1 MSAFLWVEDFE
12 SGNYQEIAFAL
23 FGKAINKGLDDFPND
38 RVRLRKMLKPH
49 GIILC
54 TNYAEAARYIDKEE
68 FKSNIDFVVL
78 DIDLLLTG
86 DDDDDLL
93 FVHPMMQRWYE
104 YTGDDA
110 SYDKA
115 YARMKQVAGYHIFVD
130 LVIQRGFPRER
141 IMFCSNHGES
151 LKSINDS
158 FEPAKIEAPDIPK
171 KMDPKVE
178 AWISDGFNNSYVAF
192 RRIIISSCEKI
203 QDQLINDQSNQ
214 VFQLSKL
221 PGNGAER
228 LSGRDAVD
236 YLETLRRIFP
246 MTEESSDYLGKTLR
260 LFSRTLSEPWVNID
274 TGKIDN
280 GWRQS
285 FSCVLKDVRNWTG
298 HSQRAL
304 TSLDIADAAFLF
316 LIALRIS
323 FHLDPDLLRSEESGL
338 LALMDATSEPIDDH
352 ELFCKL
358 TESYLLIER
367 LAKESGSSSKAFRPM
382 LRGIFDGNNQVLI
395 VSNLKKHMY
404 QIFWHELYGRI
415 HSTLKFNDLLID
427 KRNREVKDI
436 LGLMLN
442 SIYSKSF

>member
-23 FGKAINKGLDDFPND
+23 FGKAISKGLDDFPND

-49 GIILC
+49 GITLC

-68 FKSNIDFVVL
+68 FKSNIDFVIL

-178 AWISDGFNNSYVAF
+178 AWISDGYNNKYVAF
-192 RRIIISSCEKI
+192 RRTVISSCVKI
-203 QDQLINDQSNQ
+203 QEELKFDQNDQ
-214 VFQLSKL
+214 VFQLSKF

-228 LSGRDAVD
+228 LSGRDADD

-246 MTEESSDYLGKTLR
+246 MTEESSSSLRKSLR
-260 LFSRTLSEPWVNID
+260 LFARTLSEPWVYIN
-274 TGKIDN
+274 TGKVAG
-280 GWRQS
+280 GWKQS
-285 FSCVLKDVRNWTG
+285 FSIVLKDVRNWTS

-304 TSLDIADAAFLF
+304 VTLDIADAAFLF
-316 LIALRIS
+316 LVALRIS
-323 FHLDPDLLRSEESGL
+323 FQLDPNLLDKEESKL
-338 LALMDATSEPIDDH
+338 LALMDVAKEPIDDQD
-352 ELFCKL
+352 LLSKL

-367 LAKESGSSSKAFRPM
+367 LAKESGSSSPAFRAM
-382 LRGIFDGNNQVLI
+382 LNDIFKGNNQELI
-395 VSNLKKHMY
+395 VSNLKNYMY
-404 QIFWHELYGRI
+404 QILWHELCGRLRPG
-415 HSTLKFNDLLID
+415 LKFNDLLID
-427 KRNREVKDI
+427 KRNKEVKDI
-436 LGLMLN
+436 LELMLSN
-442 SIYSKSF
+442 TYSRSF